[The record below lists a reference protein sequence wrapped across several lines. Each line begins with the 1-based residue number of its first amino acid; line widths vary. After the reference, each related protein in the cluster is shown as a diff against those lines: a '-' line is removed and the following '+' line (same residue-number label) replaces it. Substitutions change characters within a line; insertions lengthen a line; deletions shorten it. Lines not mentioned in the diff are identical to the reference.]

1 MEETLTPHL
10 QALAEHFA
18 TRRDAILESW
28 RQRSMADPGQH
39 TVGALTRTQFN
50 DHIPQVLAAFE
61 RKLRSQPGGTQAAQA
76 DEKLVNEEMKH
87 GQQRWQQGYRLPEL
101 MREWGHLHLCLAE
114 EIDTF
119 AIKADPPWSPA
130 PLMTAHRELVHLV
143 NHGISE
149 SVDQFARM
157 ERSEAAGRV
166 SDLELAIAQLHRL
179 EHRRAQLIHQ
189 AVHDLRGDIQTVRN
203 VADLLR
209 DPKIEDDERLE
220 FASMLQEGVDAVGKM
235 LADLMDLARLEAG
248 HEHRTIAPFDAGE
261 MLLEICR
268 VARPTAT
275 VKQLYLRTD
284 GPTSL
289 PVEGDAH
296 RVRRLL
302 QNLLFN
308 ALKYTSTGGVVV
320 SWGLEKK
327 QWWLAV
333 KDTGPGLMAGPGAPL
348 AMNLREA
355 TATAREADLKAARQE
370 GRTSPILDQHDAG
383 TTEPTPAR
391 QHPGEGI
398 GLSIVK
404 RLCDLLD
411 ASLELVS
418 SSESGTTLRVVFPV
432 SYRPQG

>member
-1 MEETLTPHL
+1 MKDLTPYL
-10 QALAEHFA
+10 EALADHFA

-28 RQRSMADPGQH
+28 RRASLADPSQH
-39 TVGALTRTQFN
+39 TAGALTRTQFN
-50 DHIPQVLAAFE
+50 DHIPQVLIAFE
-61 RKLRSQPGGTQAAQA
+61 RKLRSQPGGSRAAQA
-76 DEKLVNEEMKH
+76 EEKLQDEEMKH

-101 MREWGHLHLCLAE
+101 MREWGHLHISLAA

-119 AIKADPPWSPA
+119 ATGSPPWGVE
-130 PLMTAHRELVHLV
+130 PLIAAHRELTHLV
-143 NHGISE
+143 NQGISE

-166 SDLELAIAQLHRL
+166 RDLEYTIAQLQRL
-179 EHRRAQLIHQ
+179 EHRRSQLIHQ
-189 AVHDLRGDIQTVRN
+189 AVHDLRGDVQTVRN

-209 DPKIEDDERLE
+209 DPQIADGERLE
-220 FASMLQEGVDAVGKM
+220 FAGMLQEGVDAVGKM
-235 LADLMDLARLEAG
+235 LSDLMDLARLEAG
-248 HEHRTIAPFDAGE
+248 HEHRAIEPFDAGAL
-261 MLLEICR
+261 LLELCR

-308 ALKYTSTGGVVV
+308 ALKYTVQGGVVV
-320 SWGLEKK
+320 SWGREKE
-327 QWWLAV
+327 QWWLSV

-348 AMNLREA
+348 AINLREA
-355 TATAREADLKAARQE
+355 TATAREADLQAAQKE
-370 GRTSPILDQHDAG
+370 GRTSPVLDQKQAG
-383 TTEPTPAR
+383 TTTPAPGR
-391 QHPGEGI
+391 QQVGEGI

-418 SSESGTTLRVVFPV
+418 SSESGTTLRVLFPV
-432 SYRPQG
+432 SYRPPG